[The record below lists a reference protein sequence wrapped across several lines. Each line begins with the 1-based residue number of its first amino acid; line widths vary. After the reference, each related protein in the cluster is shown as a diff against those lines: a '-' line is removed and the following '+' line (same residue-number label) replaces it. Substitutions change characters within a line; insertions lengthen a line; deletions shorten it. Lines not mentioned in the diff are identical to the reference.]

1 MAWLLFVT
9 LGINDRKRL
18 LIPVMGSFDNFF
30 ESLFYN
36 ARQNAVMITNEDG
49 IVTAINPAFKEC
61 FGYSENDLIGNPANI
76 LFTSEDQKKEL
87 FKKELEQVISEGQSF
102 DNNYFVHKDQTITWV
117 RGESMLV
124 KTPAGSKFIVK
135 VIQDIHEQKISEIAI
150 RGLNDFNENIL
161 GSIEDVVIVL
171 DEELKILKTNSA
183 FAKLFRRGVPDIS
196 VVNFADILKDYDKKD
211 ELIPSIRDAFQNK
224 TGFSNKQI
232 DLEISHTDRRYY
244 DVSCSF
250 MHSSNDKNVLLI
262 VHDITAY
269 KELEKEREDVMG
281 FVVHELRNPLLNVNL
296 CNELLSEALDEND
309 LELAKEM
316 LQKSTK
322 NVSRLQKMITE
333 LYESTKVNSGYLK
346 LEMRQFNLAG
356 AVKEAIEIVEG
367 MTAPYNVEVNGN
379 TDILVKGDRFRL
391 IQVLTNYLSN
401 GIKYS
406 EGKGPLIL
414 NIGRDDKSITVSVRD
429 EGLGISREQL
439 PYVFD
444 RFFRVEKTRNIE
456 GIGLGLYLCR
466 QIIHAHKGRV
476 WAESEEGKGSVFYFT
491 IPLLQ

>member
-1 MAWLLFVT
+1 MQ
-9 LGINDRKRL
+9 
-18 LIPVMGSFDNFF
+18 SFDNFF
-30 ESLFYN
+30 ESLFYK
-36 ARQNAVMITNEDG
+36 ARQNAVLIIDENG
-49 IVTAINPAFKEC
+49 IVTAINPAFKEY
-61 FGYSENDLIGNPANI
+61 FGYSENDLVGNHANI
-76 LFTSEDQKKEL
+76 LFTSEDQKKGL
-87 FKKELEQVISEGQSF
+87 FKKELEQVFKEGQSF
-102 DNNYFVHKDQTITWV
+102 DNNYLVNKDQTITWV

-124 KTPAGSKFIVK
+124 KTPSGNKFIVK
-135 VIQDIHEQKISEIAI
+135 VIQDIHDQKISEIEI
-150 RGLNDFNENIL
+150 HELNDFNENIL

-171 DEELKILKTNSA
+171 DEELNILKTNSA
-183 FAKLFRRGVPDIS
+183 FAKLFRLEVPDIS
-196 VVNFADILKDYDKKD
+196 VVNFSDILKDYDKKH
-211 ELIPSIRDAFQNK
+211 ELIPSIKDAFQNK
-224 TGFSNKQI
+224 AGFSNKQI
-232 DLEISHTDRRYY
+232 DLVISPTDIRYY

-250 MHSSNDKNVLLI
+250 MHRSQHKNVLLI

-309 LELAKEM
+309 LKLAKNM
-316 LQKSTK
+316 LQKSR
-322 NVSRLQKMITE
+322 NNALRLQKMITE

-346 LEMRQFNLAG
+346 LEIREFNFAE
-356 AVKEAIEIVEG
+356 AVKEAIEIAEG
-367 MTAPYNVEVNGN
+367 LKPSYHAEVNGN
-379 TDILVKGDRFRL
+379 ADISVKGDRFRL

-406 EGKGPLIL
+406 KGNASVIL
-414 NIGRDDKSITVSVRD
+414 NIGHDEKSLTVSVRD

-476 WAESEEGKGSVFYFT
+476 WAESEEGKGSVFYFS

>member
-1 MAWLLFVT
+1 ME
-9 LGINDRKRL
+9 
-18 LIPVMGSFDNFF
+18 SFRNFF

-36 ARQNAVMITNEDG
+36 AKQNAVLITDDAG
-49 IVTAINPAFKEC
+49 IVTAINSAFRES
-61 FGYSENDLIGNPANI
+61 FGYSENDLLGNHANV
-76 LFTSEDQKKEL
+76 LFTSEDQKKRL
-87 FKKELEQVISEGQSF
+87 FERELEQVCKEGQSF

-124 KTPAGSKFIVK
+124 KNSDGNKFILK
-135 VIQDIHEQKISEIAI
+135 IIQDIHEQRLSEIEI
-150 RGLNDFNENIL
+150 RELNNFNENIL
-161 GSIEDVVIVL
+161 KSIEDVVIVL
-171 DEELKILKTNSA
+171 DEEFNILKTNSA
-183 FAKLFRRGVPDIS
+183 FSKLFRYGVPDIS
-196 VVNFADILKDYDKKD
+196 VVNFPDIIKNYDKEN
-211 ELIPSIRDAFQNK
+211 ELIPSIKDAFKNK

-232 DLEISHTDRRYY
+232 DLVVSNTDLRYY
-244 DVSCSF
+244 DVSCTF
-250 MHSSNDKNVLLI
+250 MHSSQEKNVLLI

-281 FVVHELRNPLLNVNL
+281 FVVHELRNPLLNLNL
-296 CNELLSEALDEND
+296 CNELISDALEEND
-309 LELAKEM
+309 IAFAKIM
-316 LQKSTK
+316 LQKSK
-322 NVSRLQKMITE
+322 ENAIRLQKMITE

-346 LEMRQFNLAG
+346 LEIDQFIFAD
-356 AVKEAIEIVEG
+356 AVKEAIEIVNDLK
-367 MTAPYNVEVNGN
+367 PFYRVQVNGEA
-379 TDILVKGDRFRL
+379 DILVKADRFRL

-406 EGKGPLIL
+406 DGKKTVEL
-414 NIGRDDKSITVSVRD
+414 NITHDNKNLTVSVRD

-444 RFFRVEKTRNIE
+444 RFYRVEKTRNIE

-476 WAESEEGKGSVFYFT
+476 WAESEEGKGSTFYFS

>member
-1 MAWLLFVT
+1 MQ
-9 LGINDRKRL
+9 
-18 LIPVMGSFDNFF
+18 SFDMFF
-30 ESLFYN
+30 ESLFYK
-36 ARQNAVMITNEDG
+36 ARQNAVMITDENG
-49 IVTAINPAFKEC
+49 IVTAINPAFKNY
-61 FGYSENDLIGNPANI
+61 FGYSESDLVGNHGNI
-76 LFTSEDQKKEL
+76 LFTSEDQKKGL
-87 FKKELEQVISEGQSF
+87 FKKELEQVFKEGQSF
-102 DNNYFVHKDQTITWV
+102 DNNYFVNKDQTITWV

-124 KTPAGSKFIVK
+124 ETPSGNKFIVK
-135 VIQDIHEQKISEIAI
+135 VIQDIHDQKISEIEI
-150 RGLNDFNENIL
+150 RELNDFNENIL

-171 DEELKILKTNSA
+171 DEKLNILKTNSA
-183 FAKLFRRGVPDIS
+183 FAKLFRLKVPDIS
-196 VVNFADILKDYDKKD
+196 SVNFSDILKDYDKKH
-211 ELIPSIRDAFQNK
+211 ELIPSIKDAFQNK

-232 DLEISHTDRRYY
+232 ELVISPTDIRYY

-250 MHSSNDKNVLLI
+250 MHSRQDKNVLLI

-296 CNELLSEALDEND
+296 CNELLSEALEEND
-309 LELAKEM
+309 LKLAKSM
-316 LQKSTK
+316 LQKSR
-322 NVSRLQKMITE
+322 NNALRLQKMITE

-346 LEMRQFNLAG
+346 LEIREFNFAE
-356 AVKEAIEIVEG
+356 AVKEAIEIAEG
-367 MTAPYNVEVNGN
+367 LKPSYQAEVNGN
-379 TDILVKGDRFRL
+379 ADISVKADRFRL

-406 EGKGPLIL
+406 KGNSSVIL
-414 NIGRDDKSITVSVRD
+414 NISHDEKSLTVSVRD

-476 WAESEEGKGSVFYFT
+476 WAESEEGKGSVFYFS

>member
-1 MAWLLFVT
+1 MQ
-9 LGINDRKRL
+9 
-18 LIPVMGSFDNFF
+18 SFDNFF
-30 ESLFYN
+30 ESLFYK
-36 ARQNAVMITNEDG
+36 ARQNAVLIIDENG
-49 IVTAINPAFKEC
+49 IVTAINPAFKEY
-61 FGYSENDLIGNPANI
+61 FGYSENDLVGNHANI
-76 LFTSEDQKKEL
+76 LFTSEDQKKGL
-87 FKKELEQVISEGQSF
+87 FKKELEQVFKEGQSF
-102 DNNYFVHKDQTITWV
+102 DNNYLVNKDQTITWV

-124 KTPAGSKFIVK
+124 KTPSGNKFIVK
-135 VIQDIHEQKISEIAI
+135 VIQDIHDQKISEIEI
-150 RGLNDFNENIL
+150 HELNDFNENIL

-171 DEELKILKTNSA
+171 DEELNILKTNSA
-183 FAKLFRRGVPDIS
+183 FAKLFRLEVPDIS
-196 VVNFADILKDYDKKD
+196 VVNFSDILKDYDKKH
-211 ELIPSIRDAFQNK
+211 ELIPSIKDAFQNK
-224 TGFSNKQI
+224 AGFSNKQI
-232 DLEISHTDRRYY
+232 DLVISPTDIRYY

-250 MHSSNDKNVLLI
+250 MHRSQHKNVLLI

-309 LELAKEM
+309 LKLAKNM
-316 LQKSTK
+316 LQKSR
-322 NVSRLQKMITE
+322 NNALRLQKMITE

-346 LEMRQFNLAG
+346 LEIREFNFAE
-356 AVKEAIEIVEG
+356 AVKEAIEIAEG
-367 MTAPYNVEVNGN
+367 LKPSYHAEVNGN
-379 TDILVKGDRFRL
+379 ADISVKGDRFRL

-406 EGKGPLIL
+406 KGNASVIL
-414 NIGRDDKSITVSVRD
+414 NIGHDEKSLTVSVRD

-444 RFFRVEKTRNIE
+444 RFFQVEKTRNIE

-476 WAESEEGKGSVFYFT
+476 WAESEEGKGSVFYFS

>member
-1 MAWLLFVT
+1 
-9 LGINDRKRL
+9 
-18 LIPVMGSFDNFF
+18 MGSFDNFF

-36 ARQNAVMITNEDG
+36 ARQNAVMITDEDG

-61 FGYSENDLIGNPANI
+61 FGYSEMDLIGNHANI
-76 LFTSEDQKKEL
+76 LFTQEDQKDGLFEKEL
-87 FKKELEQVISEGQSF
+87 DQVINEGQSF
-102 DNNYFVHKDQTITWV
+102 DNNYFVNKDQTITWV

-124 KTPAGSKFIVK
+124 KTPAGNNFIVK
-135 VIQDIHEQKISEIAI
+135 IIQDIHEQKISENEI
-150 RGLNDFNENIL
+150 RELNDFNENIL

-183 FAKLFRRGVPDIS
+183 FAKLFRRGVPDIL
-196 VVNFADILKDYDKKD
+196 VVNFAEIVKDYDKKD

-224 TGFSNKQI
+224 IGFSNKQI
-232 DLEISHTDRRYY
+232 DLEISLTDRRYY
-244 DVSCSF
+244 DVSCTF
-250 MHSSNDKNVLLI
+250 MHSSQDKNVLLI

-309 LELAKEM
+309 LKLAKNM
-316 LQKSTK
+316 LQKSR
-322 NVSRLQKMITE
+322 NNILRLQKMITE

-346 LEMRQFNLAG
+346 LEIHEFNFAD

-367 MTAPYNVEVNGN
+367 MKPSYHVEVNGN

-391 IQVLTNYLSN
+391 VQVLTNYLSN

-406 EGKGPLIL
+406 KGKGTVIL
-414 NIGRDDKSITVSVRD
+414 NVSHDSKTLSVSVRD

-439 PYVFD
+439 PFVFD

-476 WAESEEGKGSVFYFT
+476 WAESEEGKGSIFYFS

>member
-1 MAWLLFVT
+1 ME
-9 LGINDRKRL
+9 
-18 LIPVMGSFDNFF
+18 SFENFF

-36 ARQNAVMITNEDG
+36 ARQNAVIITDENG
-49 IVTAINPAFKEC
+49 IVTAINPAFKES
-61 FGYSENDLIGNPANI
+61 FGYSEMDLLGNHANI
-76 LFTSEDQKKEL
+76 LFTTEDQKDGL
-87 FKKELEQVISEGQSF
+87 FKKELKQVINEGQSF
-102 DNNYFVHKDQTITWV
+102 DNNYFVNKDQTITWV

-124 KTPAGSKFIVK
+124 KTPAGDKFILK
-135 VIQDIHEQKISEIAI
+135 IIQDIHEQKISEIEI
-150 RGLNDFNENIL
+150 RELNDFNENIL

-171 DEELKILKTNSA
+171 NEELKILKTNSA
-183 FAKLFRRGVPDIS
+183 FSKLFRQGVPDIS
-196 VVNFADILKDYDKKD
+196 IVNFSEIIKDYDKKN

-250 MHSSNDKNVLLI
+250 MHSSQDKNVLLI

-281 FVVHELRNPLLNVNL
+281 FVVHELRNPLQNVNL
-296 CNELLSEALDEND
+296 CNEILSEALDEMD
-309 LELAKEM
+309 VKLAKNM
-316 LQKSTK
+316 LQKSRN

-346 LEMRQFNLAG
+346 LEISEFNFAD

-367 MTAPYNVEVNGN
+367 TRPSYHVGVNGN
-379 TDILVKGDRFRL
+379 IDILVKGDRFRL

-406 EGKGPLIL
+406 EGKSSVIL
-414 NIGRDDKSITVSVRD
+414 NVTHDEKSVTVSVRD
-429 EGLGISREQL
+429 EGLGISHEQL

-444 RFFRVEKTRNIE
+444 RFFRVDKTRNIE